1 MSATKRGGYSACSGA
16 LPAKTKKKRAWILR
30 LRSGLGPAVPEALSR
45 PRELGFARPSYKRS
59 TFAGDVVWLAMLIR
73 PFDTWDCDDARGGTP
88 MAARSMT
95 ALTSALRR
103 MRL

>member
-1 MSATKRGGYSACSGA
+1 M
-16 LPAKTKKKRAWILR
+16 LEWRA
-30 LRSGLGPAVPEALSR
+30 PNYE
-45 PRELGFARPSYKRS
+45 RS

-88 MAARSMT
+88 MAARWTT